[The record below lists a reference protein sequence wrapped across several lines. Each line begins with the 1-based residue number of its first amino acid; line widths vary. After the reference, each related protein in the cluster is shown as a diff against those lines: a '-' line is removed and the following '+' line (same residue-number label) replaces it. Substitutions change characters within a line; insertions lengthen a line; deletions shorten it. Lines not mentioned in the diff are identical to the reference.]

1 MNQINDNEKADDQYK
16 PGTDS
21 TDYQQYIV
29 DGRRAVKKIAMN
41 VFQDHLIENFHIRF
55 KRNTITWPSRINTQ
69 TIVSSV
75 T

>member
-1 MNQINDNEKADDQYK
+1 MTNIKNT
-16 PGTDS
+16 GTDS

-29 DGRRAVKKIAMN
+29 DGRSAVKKIAMN
-41 VFQDHLIENFHIRF
+41 VFQDHLIENFHIRL
-55 KRNTITWPSRINTQ
+55 KRNTITWPSHINTQ